1 MLKTVIITILLFS
14 TLLISKVRAEDT
26 TCKMEESLKTIA
38 NKYLPKKKDMEVF
51 MAIACKESKNGEF
64 TGKYLV
70 KDVVNST
77 QKKYLRK
84 IAKVTG
90 RNLSEFKG
98 SYAGAMG
105 YMQIIPSTFWL
116 YAQDGNNDGI
126 KDPLCN
132 EDSVATGAYMYAY
145 HLAKHGTHKKALR
158 RYNNSSTYVISVLQ
172 LATLMKF

>member
-1 MLKTVIITILLFS
+1 MLKTVIVTMLLFS

-26 TCKMEESLKTIA
+26 TCKMEESLQTIA
-38 NKYLPKKKDMEVF
+38 NKYLPKKEDMKIF
-51 MAIACKESKNGEF
+51 LAIACKESNNGEF

-126 KDPLCN
+126 KDPLTP

-145 HLAKHGTHKKALR
+145 QLAKYGTHKKALKK
-158 RYNNSSTYVISVLQ
+158 YNNSTVYVNAVLQ
-172 LATLMKF
+172 LAAVMKF